1 MSATYINN
9 RKIILASSSPRRS
22 QLLRE
27 SGFWFETAAFD
38 FDETF
43 PDDMHPGLV
52 AAHIATAKCR
62 MAAHLIQE
70 DHILLTA
77 DSVVVLGDRIFNKPQ
92 NEKDAY
98 RMLATL
104 SGKTHQVF
112 TGVCLKDS
120 EMEIS
125 FSGKSS
131 VSFREFTDS
140 EIRWYIDRYQPYDKA
155 GSYAVQEWIGL
166 CKISNIEGTFA
177 NIMGLPTDL
186 VYEGLKHF
194 KNAILE

>member
-1 MSATYINN
+1 MSADYINK

-22 QLLRE
+22 QLLKE
-27 SGFWFETAAFD
+27 SGFWFETVSID

-43 PDDMHPGLV
+43 PDDLHPGLV
-52 AAHIATAKCR
+52 ATHIATAKSR

-70 DHILLTA
+70 DQILLTA

-120 EMEIS
+120 ELEIS
-125 FSGKSS
+125 FSGRSS

-194 KNAILE
+194 KNAIRE

>member
-1 MSATYINN
+1 MTHKYINK
-9 RKIILASSSPRRS
+9 RKIILASSSPRRR
-22 QLLRE
+22 QLLEE
-27 SGFWFETAAFD
+27 SGIWFESVSLD
-38 FDETF
+38 FDESF
-43 PDDMHPGLV
+43 PEDLHPAMV
-52 AAHIATAKCR
+52 AAHIATEKCR
-62 MAAHLIQE
+62 MAKGLIRE

-77 DSVVVLGDRIFNKPQ
+77 DSVVVLGGKIFNKPQ

-104 SGKTHQVF
+104 SGKTHRVF

-120 EMEIS
+120 ELEIS
-125 FSGKSS
+125 FTGHSS
-131 VSFREFTDS
+131 VSFREFTDA
-140 EIRWYIDRYQPYDKA
+140 EIRWYIERYQPFDKA

-194 KNAILE
+194 KGAIHE